1 MNNENTLVKT
11 RSNNGQVCKQSNSK
25 RIKERFSGNKI
36 RNPRKSKKNHI
47 NLFAINGFE
56 ARARRK
62 LGPWRWA
69 RWSPS
74 LSPLSFSYSCHLSLS
89 LSLSLSFCFSLLFFL
104 FSAFSKVVLLVGMGL
119 DMRDLGPAQIDKSL
133 GFLDSLVLMLRPNGG
148 PKTLEAFPTIH
159 LWANYCFTRGSN

>member
-69 RWSPS
+69 LWSPS

-89 LSLSLSFCFSLLFFL
+89 LSLSLSLCLSLSASASLFCFFCFLLLAKWFYW
-104 FSAFSKVVLLVGMGL
+104 
-119 DMRDLGPAQIDKSL
+119 
-133 GFLDSLVLMLRPNGG
+133 
-148 PKTLEAFPTIH
+148 
-159 LWANYCFTRGSN
+159 WAWAWT